1 MVRYAPTGSLVPW
14 RIMKVSQE
22 FVVTR
27 PADVVW
33 GFFQDIPSVADCL
46 PGAELSG
53 QGEDGSYEGKLSA
66 KLGPMTATF
75 EGKAT
80 VAADAE
86 AMSATIEGKGV
97 DKKGGSRGQVS
108 VVYRLEEDGAGTKVM
123 VDADVHLSGPAA
135 QFGRTGLINEMSKRL
150 IEDFVSCLEAKLQAE
165 TSEEAESIQAG
176 EVKGLSLFFASL
188 WAWIRRLFGGGSKE

>member
-1 MVRYAPTGSLVPW
+1 
-14 RIMKVSQE
+14 MKISQE
-22 FVVTR
+22 FVVSR
-27 PADVVW
+27 PTDVVW

-46 PGAELSG
+46 PGAELID
-53 QGEDGSYEGKLSA
+53 QDADGAYEGKLSA

-80 VAADAE
+80 VQTDEAAR
-86 AMSATIEGKGV
+86 SATIEGKGV

-108 VVYRLEEDGAGTKVM
+108 VVYKLAEAENGTSVL

-150 IEDFVSCLEAKLQAE
+150 IEDFVTCLEAKLQAE
-165 TSEEAESIQAG
+165 TVEEAESIQAA
-176 EVKGLSLFFASL
+176 EVRGISLFFSSL
-188 WAWIRRLFGGGSKE
+188 WSWIRRLFGGGTQE